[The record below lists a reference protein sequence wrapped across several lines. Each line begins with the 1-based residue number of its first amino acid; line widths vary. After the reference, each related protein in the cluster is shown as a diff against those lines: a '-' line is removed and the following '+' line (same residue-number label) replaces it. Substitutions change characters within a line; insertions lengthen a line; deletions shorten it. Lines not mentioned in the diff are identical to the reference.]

1 MAPWPSGRGG
11 SGSHRPADP
20 QLTPSQ
26 QHLTPHHA
34 YGGPTGSRYRS
45 TSRVSEIDVWDHMQ
59 NHHLQGDSSSSD
71 EDLHPRSHPSRPRHT
86 RSVSHPFPSLFS
98 SKKKRAEPAPGA
110 DDSESDS
117 GADGL
122 EPGFNAK
129 GKPLPMRGHRNGSS
143 VGSTDFATGR
153 CMTCGSLVRWPRE
166 LHMFRC
172 TICMTINDL
181 KPLSRDAGRE
191 DAAQEAAALSEEQSR
206 SGTGIFRSVM
216 PSYDRAWLTK
226 LKATQSPSATPSL

>member
-20 QLTPSQ
+20 PLIPSQ
-26 QHLTPHHA
+26 QHLTPHHT
-34 YGGPTGSRYRS
+34 YSGPTGSTGSRYRS

-71 EDLHPRSHPSRPRHT
+71 EDLHPRSHPSRPRHI

-98 SKKKRAEPAPGA
+98 SKKKRAEPVPGA

-122 EPGFNAK
+122 DPGFNVK
-129 GKPLPMRGHRNGSS
+129 GKPSPMHGHRNGSS

-153 CMTCGSLVRWPRE
+153 CMTCGSLVRWPRD
-166 LHMFRC
+166 LQTFRC

-181 KPLSRDAGRE
+181 TPLSRDAVWE
-191 DAAQEAAALSEEQSR
+191 DAAQEMAVLSEEQSQN
-206 SGTGIFRSVM
+206 GTEPFRFVI
-216 PSYDRAWLTK
+216 PSYDCA
-226 LKATQSPSATPSL
+226 